1 MIDFNTA
8 TGPELAAWAAE
19 HVMGWAGS
27 SRAPSGWHPDT
38 DWNDARRVLLAA
50 GLKSSFVTA
59 TYFTIGSIMDDPDKT
74 PLDLLRYVCEQSEAA
89 AGREAKWKQAHRESE
104 QAMDD
109 LTR

>member
-59 TYFTIGSIMDDPDKT
+59 TYFTIGSIMDDPDHT
-74 PLDLLRYVCEQSEAA
+74 PLDLLRYVCEQWANDRDDRKMT
-89 AGREAKWKQAHRESE
+89 REALDAGE
-104 QAMDD
+104 Q
-109 LTR
+109 T

>member
-1 MIDFNTA
+1 MA
-8 TGPELAAWAAE
+8 PRYRLERRAAIAADLD
-19 HVMGWAGS
+19 WDANIIT
-27 SRAPSGWHPDT
+27 RAIVRDC
-38 DWNDARRVLLAA
+38 
-50 GLKSSFVTA
+50 
-59 TYFTIGSIMDDPDKT
+59 